1 MRCPVAYYG
10 QLIRSRNS
18 NSCRTSRSTRASTLR
33 RAKFYIYSSFS
44 AGGCTQAPLPN
55 KFSAQPR
62 RLSTRVNH
70 SAAAT
75 YNFQRSYTVYLLRAC
90 AHKSRAFCAF
100 RLFCGRAALGAR
112 NNITPC
118 DWIIKCSSP
127 LLYVHQQQQ
136 QRRLT
141 ADGQTKRLL
150 LHLQQSVLQIL
161 RGARA
166 FRCAAAAAGKV
177 VSVCMRLF
185 YMRAAAAATFSREKP
200 LLNKRTVSAW
210 CILQPTNDHQL
221 VFKRVQRT
229 KPHSLCERSGKL
241 SNHNSWAALS
251 RCRAPPPRCSHIFL
265 VSAAPS
271 FE

>member
-1 MRCPVAYYG
+1 MSITLLLLL
-10 QLIRSRNS
+10 QLIIS
-18 NSCRTSRSTRASTLR
+18 
-33 RAKFYIYSSFS
+33 
-44 AGGCTQAPLPN
+44 
-55 KFSAQPR
+55 
-62 RLSTRVNH
+62 
-70 SAAAT
+70 SAAT
-75 YNFQRSYTVYLLRAC
+75 PSICSEHVHINRELFVLF
-90 AHKSRAFCAF
+90 AFFVAD
-100 RLFCGRAALGAR
+100 AR

-136 QRRLT
+136 RLT

-166 FRCAAAAAGKV
+166 FRSVAAGKV

-229 KPHSLCERSGKL
+229 KPHSVCVCVSELGKTL
-241 SNHNSWAALS
+241 
-251 RCRAPPPRCSHIFL
+251 
-265 VSAAPS
+265 
-271 FE
+271 

>member
-1 MRCPVAYYG
+1 
-10 QLIRSRNS
+10 
-18 NSCRTSRSTRASTLR
+18 
-33 RAKFYIYSSFS
+33 
-44 AGGCTQAPLPN
+44 
-55 KFSAQPR
+55 
-62 RLSTRVNH
+62 
-70 SAAAT
+70 
-75 YNFQRSYTVYLLRAC
+75 
-90 AHKSRAFCAF
+90 
-100 RLFCGRAALGAR
+100 
-112 NNITPC
+112 
-118 DWIIKCSSP
+118 
-127 LLYVHQQQQ
+127 VHQQQQ
-136 QRRLT
+136 QRLT

-251 RCRAPPPRCSHIFL
+251 RCRARHLRDALIFSLLAPRRHSSDLRFSMHLILIKRRLLTKETSHTPAKRHSRPLTAPARSFFNKNNKPTL
-265 VSAAPS
+265 LCNSAGKKRMHVN
-271 FE
+271 FF